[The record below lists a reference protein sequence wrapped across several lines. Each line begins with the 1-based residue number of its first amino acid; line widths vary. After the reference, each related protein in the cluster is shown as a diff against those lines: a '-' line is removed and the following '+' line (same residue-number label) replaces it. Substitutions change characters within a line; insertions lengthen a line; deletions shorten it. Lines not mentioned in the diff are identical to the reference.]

1 MSPTVGKKFKSL
13 SSVLLLLPLPRV
25 LGRLFVPD
33 LPADPFQVSL
43 LLLGEGVVGGEG
55 DPLLLTQLPLLLV
68 QVEPRVLTAH
78 RLTNQTP
85 LCNKK
90 ERRCRLQVRF
100 FS

>member
-1 MSPTVGKKFKSL
+1 MSDITVAKCQNQLISPCFH
-13 SSVLLLLPLPRV
+13 VFHMLLLPLPRV

-68 QVEPRVLTAH
+68 QVEPGVLPAN
-78 RLTNQTP
+78 RLANQTP
-85 LCNKK
+85 LWK
-90 ERRCRLQVRF
+90 EKV
-100 FS
+100 